1 MDKLSTKKPIITLFK
16 NYMYKSTKS
25 IPMKNAFIDEVDKYF
40 EPKSLGRLKSLITD
54 FKERNLSL
62 DILKDSKLF
71 LNKEEKSRFNKFA
84 KKYENKSALLK
95 SYENLR
101 QKVTLTPSKSIIFRN
116 MINDYKKGNFS
127 FTQLSDKQIM
137 DINKMNS
144 QDLNKLLD
152 QFESKKNKNNIFKNI
167 DSKKINSKFKNYSL
181 TNLDFL
187 KNINSDELKK
197 QFSLTAS
204 KHKMLG
210 NMIEDYKKGKI
221 SLTALQNDLKNDKKI
236 LNKENLNQMLKYYK
250 EQKSKHQPIVKQSKF
265 KQLKSDLRA
274 KIDFL

>member
-1 MDKLSTKKPIITLFK
+1 MFKSLFKSKKRVKQGIIRPKKKRTCCQRCRRKILKWCCRRIKRCIKKKVFGIPPPKLRDNLKLNKSQDALNKDTEKLSIKKPVIELFR
-16 NYMYKSTKS
+16 NYLYKSTKS
-25 IPMKNAFIDEVDKYF
+25 IPMKNAFIDEIDKYF
-40 EPKSLGRLKSLITD
+40 EPLSIGNRLKSFVSD

-62 DILKDSKLF
+62 D
-71 LNKEEKSRFNKFA
+71 
-84 KKYENKSALLK
+84 
-95 SYENLR
+95 
-101 QKVTLTPSKSIIFRN
+101 
-116 MINDYKKGNFS
+116 
-127 FTQLSDKQIM
+127 
-137 DINKMNS
+137 
-144 QDLNKLLD
+144 
-152 QFESKKNKNNIFKNI
+152 FKN
-167 DSKKINSKFKNYSL
+167 FSL
-181 TNLDFL
+181 TNLEFL
-187 KNINSDELKK
+187 RNINSDELKK

-221 SLTALQNDLKNDKKI
+221 SLTALQSDLKNDKKI